1 MEIKNNFEVL
11 IVEDSEEMIWAVANV
26 LEKAGFSVDAV
37 TTGKEALK
45 KLEEFPEIK
54 LVVLNYLLP
63 DMNGL
68 TLMEQLRK
76 SGCQVEVVAV
86 SAFGRKEIRDG
97 FMEAGAFAFIE
108 KPFNIRELAQCC
120 KQALGR
126 RHVLP
131 DMPS

>member
-1 MEIKNNFEVL
+1 MEIKNFEVL
-11 IVEDSEEMIWAVANV
+11 IVEDSEEMLWTISNV
-26 LEKAGFSVDAV
+26 LETAGLSVDTV

-63 DMNGL
+63 DISGL
-68 TLMEQLRK
+68 TVMEQLRK
-76 SGCQVEVVAV
+76 NGCQAEVIAV
-86 SAFGRKEIRDG
+86 SASGREEIRNG

-108 KPFNIRELAQCC
+108 KPFNIRELAQFC

-126 RHVLP
+126 GNA
-131 DMPS
+131 

>member
-1 MEIKNNFEVL
+1 MEIKNFEVL
-11 IVEDSEEMIWAVANV
+11 IVEDSEEMIWAVSNV
-26 LEKAGFSVDAV
+26 LEKAGLSVDAV

-63 DMNGL
+63 DMSGL
-68 TLMEQLRK
+68 TVIKQLRK
-76 SGCQVEVVAV
+76 SGCQAEVIAV
-86 SAFGRKEIRDG
+86 SAFGRKDIRNG

-120 KQALGR
+120 KQALDR
-126 RHVLP
+126 RNV
-131 DMPS
+131 